1 MSMFRIEDFCLCVTD
16 RADARSLSCSPVFV
30 VSNVLLV
37 SSPPALTLAQ
47 VHQSLLVLPIAY
59 SISGTIDHPSGLG

>member
-1 MSMFRIEDFCLCVTD
+1 MSMFRVRDFVYALD
-16 RADARSLSCSPVFV
+16 RANARSLSRSPVFV

-47 VHQSLLVLPIAY
+47 VHQSSLLLPITYA
-59 SISGTIDHPSGLG
+59 ISWPIDHPSGIG